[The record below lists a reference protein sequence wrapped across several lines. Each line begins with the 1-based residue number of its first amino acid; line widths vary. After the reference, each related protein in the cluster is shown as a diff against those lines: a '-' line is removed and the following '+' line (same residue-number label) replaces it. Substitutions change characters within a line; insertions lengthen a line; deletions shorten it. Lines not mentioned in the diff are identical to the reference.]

1 MPDKALPPQ
10 GMAGEEEN
18 AASCDIRIAPHTTF
32 MSVPCAKQFKISFLR
47 QASKGRFRGA
57 GEESK

>member
-18 AASCDIRIAPHTTF
+18 AFLVIEELPPHTTF
-32 MSVPCAKQFKISFLR
+32 MSVPCAKQLKISFLI